1 MVLSRVLSVVSSCAP
16 SIIPSMGPSSYL
28 PSSHGASPV
37 GLDQGGSGLDGNDDV
52 ADPSGEEE
60 GNTSER
66 EEDDMDNF
74 IDASRTEPKAK
85 DNICLWEEL

>member
-1 MVLSRVLSVVSSCAP
+1 
-16 SIIPSMGPSSYL
+16 MGPSSYL